1 MTRDSEL
8 GVSGRRKENAQ
19 KIAMSSKGGNQL
31 GLPAQWYRVV
41 GENTAMT
48 GEVAGKSVIGTEV
61 SVSTRMKRMFRRGC
75 RYW

>member
-19 KIAMSSKGGNQL
+19 KIAMRSKGGNQL
-31 GLPAQWYRVV
+31 GLPAQGYRVV

-48 GEVAGKSVIGTEV
+48 
-61 SVSTRMKRMFRRGC
+61 
-75 RYW
+75 